1 MEYGFNPSIV
11 VGKRIKV
18 SPTVH
23 YTSGGIEVN
32 TKGMAVG
39 VDNLYVVG
47 EAQFNGPAAL
57 VGCQGRHLHQVL
69 FSAKLSLSFILNYT
83 CSHWCDGMLHCLMR
97 LVSQRPLRIW

>member
-47 EAQFNGPAAL
+47 EAQFNGSRGVGRMPGQAFASGIVFGKIIAEFYLELHLQSL
-57 VGCQGRHLHQVL
+57 V
-69 FSAKLSLSFILNYT
+69 
-83 CSHWCDGMLHCLMR
+83 
-97 LVSQRPLRIW
+97 